1 MEGRGSQRFAAKGSM
16 AQKLIKRIVKL
27 VVNSPNE
34 SSKISETFALLYD
47 TDPNLSQSLIYSIEN
62 LIYEKNDIAA
72 AKLLF
77 LHTTSTLAS
86 KDSKQCLDFVY
97 SCDPLAIGQD
107 SLKLV
112 FELHYKE
119 EHYLASLLILD
130 GVSQEHWVNQRRTEI
145 ADLIKDKD
153 LSKVDIIYQNLA
165 NLLLLKRS
173 KISGQGPP
181 NVKKTKFFSSLLQT
195 PIVAW
200 EYRNQLGRM
209 IRRDLDVKYQKSI
222 LGWAWGIIEPLA
234 LTVTFLFLFDIL
246 STTTSRYMPLN
257 IMIGIIIW
265 SGFGHILLR
274 GTKSLESNT
283 AVLQRVNLPRQ
294 IFLLNIAGTSI
305 VTVSLNILAIIPL
318 LIYYQI
324 TPTWKLIL
332 FPASLILVAAYGV
345 SVSLFTST
353 IQTKWRDVSH
363 LVSVAVRI
371 GFYFT
376 PVFFTLEMLINGRI
390 PPEFLTAYLII
401 NPIAIYLTLARSAF
415 TNESID
421 IGQEYFWIS
430 LLHLI
435 LLYTFSAYWFS
446 KNEDKAVKYL

>member
-1 MEGRGSQRFAAKGSM
+1 MEGRGLQRFAAKGSM

-34 SSKISETFALLYD
+34 SSKISETFALLYE
-47 TDPNLSQSLIYSIEN
+47 TDPKLSQSLIYSIEN

-130 GVSQEHWVNQRRTEI
+130 GVSQEHWVNERRTEI
-145 ADLIKDKD
+145 ADLIKDRE

-173 KISGQGPP
+173 KISGQSLPH
-181 NVKKTKFFSSLLQT
+181 VKKTKFFSSLLQT

-222 LGWAWGIIEPLA
+222 LGWTWGIIEPLA

>member
-62 LIYEKNDIAA
+62 LIYEKNDISA

-86 KDSKQCLDFVY
+86 RDSKQCLDFVY

-130 GVSQEHWVNQRRTEI
+130 GVSQEHWVNERRTEI
-145 ADLIKDKD
+145 ADLIKDRD

>member
-1 MEGRGSQRFAAKGSM
+1 MEGRGAQRFAAKGSM

-130 GVSQEHWVNQRRTEI
+130 GVSQEHWVNERRTEI

-283 AVLQRVNLPRQ
+283 VVLQRVNLPRQ

>member
-1 MEGRGSQRFAAKGSM
+1 MERMGVQRFAAKGSV
-16 AQKLIKRIVKL
+16 AQKLIRRIVKL
-27 VVNSPNE
+27 VLNSPHE
-34 SSKISETFALLYD
+34 TTKISDMFLLLYQND
-47 TDPNLSQSLIYSIEN
+47 ANLSQSLIYSIEN
-62 LIYEKNDIAA
+62 LIYDKNDIASA
-72 AKLLF
+72 ELLF
-77 LHTTSTLAS
+77 LHTTRTLAL

-107 SLKLV
+107 SLKII

-119 EHYLASLLILD
+119 EHHLASLIILD
-130 GVSQEHWVNQRRTEI
+130 GLVQETWVNEKRAEI
-145 ADLIKDKD
+145 ALLIKDKEIT
-153 LSKVDIIYQNLA
+153 KTDIIYQNLA
-165 NLLLLKRS
+165 DLLLRKRS
-173 KISGQGPP
+173 DGQKQEPRNIR
-181 NVKKTKFFSSLLQT
+181 NVSFFSSLIQT
-195 PIVAW
+195 PLVAW
-200 EYRNQLGRM
+200 EYRNQLSRM
-209 IRRDLDVKYQKSI
+209 IRRDLNVKYQKSI

-234 LTVTFLFLFDIL
+234 LTITFLILFDIL
-246 STTTSRYMPLN
+246 STSTSRYMPLN

-274 GTKSLESNT
+274 GTKSLEANT

-294 IFLLNIAGTSI
+294 IFLLNIAGTSV
-305 VTVSLNILAIIPL
+305 VTVSLNILAVIPL
-318 LIYYQI
+318 LVYYQI

-332 FPASLILVAAYGV
+332 FPASLILVALYGV

-415 TNESID
+415 TNESIE

-430 LLHLI
+430 LAHLI
-435 LLYTFSAYWFS
+435 ILYSISAYWFS
-446 KNEDKAVKYL
+446 RNEDKAVKYL

>member
-1 MEGRGSQRFAAKGSM
+1 MEGRGLQRFAAKGSM

-130 GVSQEHWVNQRRTEI
+130 GVSQEHWVNERRIEI

-222 LGWAWGIIEPLA
+222 LGWACGIIEPLA

>member
-1 MEGRGSQRFAAKGSM
+1 MEGRGLQRFAAKGSI

-34 SSKISETFALLYD
+34 SSKISETFTLLYD
-47 TDPNLSQSLIYSIEN
+47 TDPKLSQSLIYSIEN

-77 LHTTSTLAS
+77 LHTISTLAF

-130 GVSQEHWVNQRRTEI
+130 GVSQEHWVSEKRTEI
-145 ADLIKDKD
+145 ADLIRDKE
-153 LSKVDIIYQNLA
+153 LTKVDIIYQNLA

-173 KISGQGPP
+173 KITGQGPP
-181 NVKKTKFFSSLLQT
+181 NINKTKFFTSLLQT

>member
-1 MEGRGSQRFAAKGSM
+1 MEGRGLQRFAAKGSM

-130 GVSQEHWVNQRRTEI
+130 GVSQEHWVNERRIEI

-200 EYRNQLGRM
+200 E
-209 IRRDLDVKYQKSI
+209 
-222 LGWAWGIIEPLA
+222 
-234 LTVTFLFLFDIL
+234 
-246 STTTSRYMPLN
+246 
-257 IMIGIIIW
+257 
-265 SGFGHILLR
+265 
-274 GTKSLESNT
+274 
-283 AVLQRVNLPRQ
+283 
-294 IFLLNIAGTSI
+294 
-305 VTVSLNILAIIPL
+305 
-318 LIYYQI
+318 
-324 TPTWKLIL
+324 
-332 FPASLILVAAYGV
+332 
-345 SVSLFTST
+345 
-353 IQTKWRDVSH
+353 
-363 LVSVAVRI
+363 
-371 GFYFT
+371 
-376 PVFFTLEMLINGRI
+376 
-390 PPEFLTAYLII
+390 
-401 NPIAIYLTLARSAF
+401 
-415 TNESID
+415 
-421 IGQEYFWIS
+421 
-430 LLHLI
+430 
-435 LLYTFSAYWFS
+435 
-446 KNEDKAVKYL
+446 

>member
-1 MEGRGSQRFAAKGSM
+1 MEGRGLQRFAAKGSM

-130 GVSQEHWVNQRRTEI
+130 GVSQEHWVNERRIEI

>member
-1 MEGRGSQRFAAKGSM
+1 MEGRGLQRFAAKGSI

-27 VVNSPNE
+27 VVNSPTE

-47 TDPNLSQSLIYSIEN
+47 TDPKLSQSLIYSIEN

-130 GVSQEHWVNQRRTEI
+130 GVSQEHWVNEKRTEI
-145 ADLIKDKD
+145 ADLIKDKE

-173 KISGQGPP
+173 KITGQGPP

-446 KNEDKAVKYL
+446 RNEDKAVKYL

>member
-1 MEGRGSQRFAAKGSM
+1 M
-16 AQKLIKRIVKL
+16 KL

-34 SSKISETFALLYD
+34 SSKISETFALLYE
-47 TDPNLSQSLIYSIEN
+47 TDPKLSQSLIYSIEN

-130 GVSQEHWVNQRRTEI
+130 GVSQEHWVNERRTEI
-145 ADLIKDKD
+145 ADLIKDRE

-173 KISGQGPP
+173 KISGQSLPH
-181 NVKKTKFFSSLLQT
+181 VKKTKFFSSLLQT

-222 LGWAWGIIEPLA
+222 LGWTWGIIEPLA

>member
-1 MEGRGSQRFAAKGSM
+1 MEGRGLQRFAAKGSM

-130 GVSQEHWVNQRRTEI
+130 GVSQDHWVNERRIEI

-353 IQTKWRDVSH
+353 IQTKWRDVSL

>member
-1 MEGRGSQRFAAKGSM
+1 M
-16 AQKLIKRIVKL
+16 KL
-27 VVNSPNE
+27 VVNSPTE

-47 TDPNLSQSLIYSIEN
+47 TDPKLSQSLIYSIEN

-130 GVSQEHWVNQRRTEI
+130 GVSQEHWVNEKRTEI
-145 ADLIKDKD
+145 ADLIKDKE

-173 KISGQGPP
+173 KITGQGPP

-446 KNEDKAVKYL
+446 RNEDKAVKYL

>member
-1 MEGRGSQRFAAKGSM
+1 MEGRGLQRFAAKGSM

-47 TDPNLSQSLIYSIEN
+47 TDPKLSQSLIYSIEN
-62 LIYEKNDIAA
+62 LIYEKNNIAA

-130 GVSQEHWVNQRRTEI
+130 GVSQEHWVNEKRTEI
-145 ADLIKDKD
+145 ADLIKDKE

-173 KISGQGPP
+173 KITGQGPP

-294 IFLLNIAGTSI
+294 IFILNIAGTSI

-446 KNEDKAVKYL
+446 RNEDKAVKYL

>member
-1 MEGRGSQRFAAKGSM
+1 MEGRGLQRFAAKGSM

-62 LIYEKNDIAA
+62 LIYQKNDIAA

-130 GVSQEHWVNQRRTEI
+130 GVSQEHWVNERRIEI

>member
-1 MEGRGSQRFAAKGSM
+1 MEGRGAQRFAAKGSM

-130 GVSQEHWVNQRRTEI
+130 GVSQEHWVNERRTEI

>member
-1 MEGRGSQRFAAKGSM
+1 
-16 AQKLIKRIVKL
+16 VKL
-27 VVNSPNE
+27 VVNSPTE

-47 TDPNLSQSLIYSIEN
+47 TDPKLSQSLIYSIEN

-130 GVSQEHWVNQRRTEI
+130 GVSQEHWVNEKRTEI
-145 ADLIKDKD
+145 ADLIKDKE

-173 KISGQGPP
+173 KITGQGPP

-446 KNEDKAVKYL
+446 RNEDKAVKYL

>member
-1 MEGRGSQRFAAKGSM
+1 MEGRGLQRFAAKGSI

-34 SSKISETFALLYD
+34 SSKISETFTLLYD
-47 TDPNLSQSLIYSIEN
+47 TDPKLSQSLIYSIEN

-77 LHTTSTLAS
+77 LHTISTLAF

-130 GVSQEHWVNQRRTEI
+130 GVSQEHWVSEKRAEI
-145 ADLIKDKD
+145 ADLIRDKE
-153 LSKVDIIYQNLA
+153 LTKVDIIYQNLA

-173 KISGQGPP
+173 KITGQGPP
-181 NVKKTKFFSSLLQT
+181 NINKTKFFTSLLQT

>member
-1 MEGRGSQRFAAKGSM
+1 MEGRGSQRFATKGSM

-62 LIYEKNDIAA
+62 LIYEKNDISA

-86 KDSKQCLDFVY
+86 RDSKQCLDFVY

-130 GVSQEHWVNQRRTEI
+130 GVSQEHWVNERRTEI
-145 ADLIKDKD
+145 ADLIKDRD